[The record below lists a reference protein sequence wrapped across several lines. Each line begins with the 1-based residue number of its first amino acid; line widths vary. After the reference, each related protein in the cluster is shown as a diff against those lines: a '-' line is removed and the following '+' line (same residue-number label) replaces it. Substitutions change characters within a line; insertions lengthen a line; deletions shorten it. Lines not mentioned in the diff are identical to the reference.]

1 MKRAIFPD
9 GKLLQPIPLPEGGH
23 ANISGN
29 INSSTTDVFTNPQS
43 TDNNTNDNIG
53 ENNSTNTTQ
62 SQNPNDNQNI
72 PIEKTTSHY
81 YIWFSII
88 FIIIILF
95 IWKFKKIKNYLNE
108 TP

>member
-29 INSSTTDVFTNPQS
+29 INSSTTDTFTNPQN
-43 TDNNTNDNIG
+43 TDNNTNA
-53 ENNSTNTTQ
+53 NNSSNNTET
-62 SQNPNDNQNI
+62 QNPNLNDIQNI
-72 PIEKTTSHY
+72 PLEKTGSHY

-88 FIIIILF
+88 FIMIVLF

-108 TP
+108 SA